1 MPASVIDLHGVRV
14 LAIDIDGPPIRDER
28 DAVDLIGETFGLDVD
43 WLMIPTERLDPSFFD
58 LSTRHAGG
66 FLQKLVN
73 YRLKAAIVGDI
84 ETYLARSNALRDFV
98 RESNA
103 GTQLW
108 FMPTREAF
116 AHRLAPR

>member
-1 MPASVIDLHGVRV
+1 MSTSVIELHGVRV
-14 LAIDIDGPPIRDER
+14 LDVGAHGPRIRDER
-28 DAVDLIGETFGLDVD
+28 DAIDLIGETFGQDVD
-43 WLMIPTERLDPSFFD
+43 WILIPTERLDPSFFD

-84 ETYLARSNALRDFV
+84 EAHVARSNALRDFV

-103 GTQLW
+103 GAQLW
-108 FMPTREAF
+108 FTPSCEAF
-116 AHRLAPR
+116 TARLAR